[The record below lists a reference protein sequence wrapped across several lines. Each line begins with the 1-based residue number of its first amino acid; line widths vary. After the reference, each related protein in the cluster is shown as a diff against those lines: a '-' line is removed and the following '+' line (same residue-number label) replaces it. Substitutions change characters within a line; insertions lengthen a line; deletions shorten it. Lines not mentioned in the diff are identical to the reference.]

1 MRLPK
6 PNKAQIEVEQ
16 QRLRGPDIIKPTIGI
31 IVFGGVMAIFGS
43 VLLSAFGKGA
53 SSVAR

>member
-31 IVFGGVMAIFGS
+31 IVFGGVMAILGS
-43 VLLSAFGKGA
+43 VLLSAFGKGE
-53 SSVAR
+53 VPLK